1 MRRTMIAIEDIGRG
15 NTGGNKLLDSI
26 QIKKKQHEQSPQAEK
41 IWHYSDGRIMEILAK
56 DGTDVWYF
64 SNGKKWRERRPDGTD
79 IWFFP
84 NGKKWRERR
93 PDGSVKIFNP
103 DGTPREFISAH
114 GFRYWANEEFFNQ

>member
-1 MRRTMIAIEDIGRG
+1 MRRTMIDIEDIGRG
-15 NTGGNKLLDSI
+15 NTGGNKLLDSR

-41 IWHYSDGRIMEILAK
+41 IWYYSDGRIMELLAK
-56 DGTDVWYF
+56 
-64 SNGKKWRERRPDGTD
+64 DGTD

-84 NGKKWRERR
+84 NGTKWRERR